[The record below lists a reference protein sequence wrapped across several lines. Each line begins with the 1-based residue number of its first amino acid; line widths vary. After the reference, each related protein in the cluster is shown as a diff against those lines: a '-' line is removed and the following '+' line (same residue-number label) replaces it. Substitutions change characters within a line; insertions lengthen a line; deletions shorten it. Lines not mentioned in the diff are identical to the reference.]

1 MFALYKAYNMILQIL
16 KHTSIPLLLALLF
29 SVSCAQN
36 NDSKKKTMEYNEL
49 SPEEKRV
56 IIHKGTEAP
65 FSGKYEDHYQKGL
78 YLCKRCDAPLYES
91 SSKFDAQCGWPSFDD
106 EIEGAVN
113 RVPDADGRR
122 TEILCNNCGAHLGH
136 VFLGEGFTEKN
147 TRHCVNSI
155 SLKFKPLEMN
165 TEKTKQAKAYFAGGC
180 FWGVEHFFENAPGV
194 ESAVSGF
201 MGGHVKNPAYR
212 EVVTGR
218 TGHAETVEVTY
229 DPSVTDY
236 ETLAKLFFEI
246 HDFTQVNRQGPD
258 IGEQY
263 RSVIFYSNEK
273 EKETA
278 EKLINLLQEKGY
290 DVATNLTKAG
300 DFYKAEEYYQ
310 DYYAEKGGMPYCHSY
325 KKVFD

>member
-1 MFALYKAYNMILQIL
+1 MKILIDIKVGIWL
-16 KHTSIPLLLALLF
+16 VLLF
-29 SVSCAQN
+29 SMTTSCAQTDN
-36 NDSKKKTMEYNEL
+36 SKTDKMKYNQL
-49 SPEEKRV
+49 TPEEERV

-65 FSGKYEDHYQKGL
+65 FSGKYEDHYQKGI
-78 YLCKRCDAPLYES
+78 YSCKRCDAPLYES
-91 SSKFDAQCGWPSFDD
+91 SDKFDARCGWPSFDD
-106 EIEGAVN
+106 EIEGAVK

-122 TEILCNNCGAHLGH
+122 TEILCTKCGAHLGH
-136 VFLGEGFTEKN
+136 VFLGEGFTDKN

-155 SLKFKPLEMN
+155 SLNFKPLEMN
-165 TEKTKQAKAYFAGGC
+165 KEKSNERKAYFAGGC
-180 FWGVEHFFENAPGV
+180 FWGTEHFFENAPGV
-194 ESAVSGF
+194 KSAVSGF

-236 ETLAKLFFEI
+236 EALAKLFFEI

-263 RSVIFYSNEK
+263 RSEIFYSNEQ

-278 EKLINLLQEKGY
+278 EKLINILQGKGY
-290 DVATNLTKAG
+290 NVATKLTKA
-300 DFYKAEEYYQ
+300 DNFYKAEESHQ
-310 DYYAEKGGMPYCHSY
+310 DYYAQKGGMPYCHSY